1 MTAATPTSTSASPSL
16 ADELIETIAPLL
28 AQQRQ
33 KWAERCH
40 AHGLSLV
47 GFQAVALLEMHGPM
61 PMSRLADELGVALP
75 NATGIVGRL
84 AERGIVARG
93 TDPADRRVVRIDLT
107 DAGRHLINDME
118 AARRDRLRRLVGV
131 LNDDQQRRLLRS
143 VRDLQAAAIALGP
156 SKEPA

>member
-1 MTAATPTSTSASPSL
+1 MPSSSTPAASPSL
-16 ADELIETIAPLL
+16 ADELIDTIAPLL

-47 GFQAVALLEMHGPM
+47 GFQVVALLEMHGPM
-61 PMSRLADELGVALP
+61 PMTRLAEELGVALP

-84 AERGIVARG
+84 AERGIVSRG
-93 TDPADRRVVRIDLT
+93 TDPSDRRVVRIDLT
-107 DAGRHLINDME
+107 DTGRGLINDME

-131 LNDDQQRRLLRS
+131 LDDDQQRRLLRS
-143 VRDLQAAAIALGP
+143 VRDLQAAAIAIGATQ
-156 SKEPA
+156 EPA

>member
-1 MTAATPTSTSASPSL
+1 MTTTPTPAVAPSL
-16 ADELIETIAPLL
+16 ADELIDTIAPLL

-47 GFQAVALLEMHGPM
+47 GFQVVALLEMHGPM
-61 PMSRLADELGVALP
+61 PMTRLADELGVALP

-107 DAGRHLINDME
+107 DTGRNLINDME
-118 AARRDRLRRLVGV
+118 SARRDRLRRLVGV
-131 LNDDQQRRLLRS
+131 LTDDQQRRLLRS
-143 VRDLQAAAIALGP
+143 VRDLQAAAIALGAF
-156 SKEPA
+156 KEPA

>member
-1 MTAATPTSTSASPSL
+1 VTASTTPAAPSL
-16 ADELIETIAPLL
+16 ADELIDTIAPLL

-47 GFQAVALLEMHGPM
+47 GFQVVALLEMHGPM
-61 PMSRLADELGVALP
+61 PMTRLADELGVALP

-84 AERGIVARG
+84 AERDIVSRG
-93 TDPADRRVVRIDLT
+93 ADPSDRRVVRIDLT
-107 DAGRHLINDME
+107 DAGRSLINDME
-118 AARRDRLRRLVGV
+118 SARRDRLRRLVGV
-131 LNDDQQRRLLRS
+131 LDDDQQRRLLRS
-143 VRDLQAAAIALGP
+143 VRDLQAAAIAIGA

>member
-1 MTAATPTSTSASPSL
+1 VTSTPIAAVAPTL
-16 ADELIETIAPLL
+16 ADELIDTIAPLL
-28 AQQRQ
+28 AQQRH

-47 GFQAVALLEMHGPM
+47 GFQVVALLEMHGPM
-61 PMSRLADELGVALP
+61 PMTRLADELGVALP

-84 AERGIVARG
+84 AERDIVSRG
-93 TDPADRRVVRIDLT
+93 ADPADRRVVRIDLT
-107 DAGRHLINDME
+107 DTGRSLINDME
-118 AARRDRLRRLVGV
+118 SARRDRLRRLVGV
-131 LNDDQQRRLLRS
+131 LTDDQQRRLLRS